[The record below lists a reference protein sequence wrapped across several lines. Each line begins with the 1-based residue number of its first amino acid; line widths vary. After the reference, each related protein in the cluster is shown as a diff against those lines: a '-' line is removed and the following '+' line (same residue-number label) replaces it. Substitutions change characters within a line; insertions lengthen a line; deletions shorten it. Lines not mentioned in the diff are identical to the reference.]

1 MPACKDKRYLP
12 AVDTGVRNLRHSYY
26 QSAETYSDRE
36 KIFIRYEKDI
46 DI

>member
-1 MPACKDKRYLP
+1 ML
-12 AVDTGVRNLRHSYY
+12 AVDTGVRDLRYPHYEFV
-26 QSAETYSDRE
+26 ETYSDRE